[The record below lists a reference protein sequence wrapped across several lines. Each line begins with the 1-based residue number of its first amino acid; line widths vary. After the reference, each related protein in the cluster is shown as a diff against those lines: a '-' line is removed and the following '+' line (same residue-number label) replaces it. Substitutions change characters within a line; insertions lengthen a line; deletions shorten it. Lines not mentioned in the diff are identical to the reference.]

1 MNACFSTT
9 GLMQRFQ
16 LLFVVLT
23 YPFFAIQQADAAQAV
38 TRVAP
43 RTSAGTETI
52 PLEPRAEPYALK
64 AGSGKVNVRFSV
76 RLTGKTKP
84 PATVFLR
91 RSDDRKNI
99 AMNDQGR
106 NGDLFARDGVYGA
119 NVTIDTSRL
128 KPDTCLKY
136 QAVVRLGRAEAV
148 SSPLRLCVS
157 AFPVRV
163 AASTTARADV
173 LPDGTKAVADEILID
188 AKPGAKS
195 DAIRRL
201 ATDINARVVGSI
213 PPLDMYQL
221 KLSSPV
227 SSSRLMELVTQ
238 LSARAEVKAA
248 SVNAIGGYAY
258 TPTDPEFVNQH
269 GLKLAIAHDAGT
281 GANVWDSGAIGTGVT
296 VTVLDTGLDKS
307 HPDFGTPGD
316 CQLAEND
323 CGAANTDTVGHGTWV
338 AGVVGAKTNN
348 ALGVAGIAY
357 GSKIHSIIVV
367 GGTAP
372 TIAQMTQGFID
383 ASGYPASVINASFDV
398 LVSAF
403 TNVTSL
409 CASVNSAVLSG
420 ATPVAVVVNAADNY
434 SSNSYYYPARCNVN
448 EPAAP
453 HLGQNEALTRKDLFI
468 TVANSTSG
476 GSCGSVDQLHSTSNY
491 GAWVDIAAPGCDIR
505 TTAVGGGYISQTG
518 TSFSAPM
525 VSGAAAI
532 LKSCG
537 ATLAQ
542 IEPALKGSAIV
553 SVPYPGGSAPRLD
566 VYRALAQLDLAP
578 TALGP
583 ASSSLNEN
591 NVPGATVATL
601 TATDTDTCDKHTFT
615 LVAGAG
621 DTDNGAFTI
630 TGNQLTIN
638 GAADYETKTS
648 YSIRVRVTD
657 AFGKTFEQALTVNV
671 NNLNDNPP
679 VITSNGG
686 GATATISVP
695 ENTTAVTTVIATDA
709 DNLGSLT
716 YSKAGG
722 ADEAMFNIDS
732 ATGALS
738 FAVPPDFE
746 APADADANNVY
757 DVVVQASDG
766 TFTGTQ
772 AIAVT
777 VTNVNEAPVANNDT
791 LAAIQNTP
799 VTYTAAQLLGND
811 TDVDAGTTLAI
822 ASVTSGAG
830 GTVVLNGDGTVT
842 FTPNLDFIGPASFTY
857 SATDGSLPSNV
868 ATVTVN
874 VAAMPHAPVAN
885 DDTLAAT
892 EDISLTYTAAQLL
905 GNDTDVDAGTTL
917 TIASV
922 TSGAGGAVVLNGDGT
937 VTFTPNAN
945 FNGAANFTYRATDGG
960 LLSNVATVTVNVGP
974 VNDAPT
980 GLPFISG
987 TRTVGQ
993 TLTANT
999 LTATFPNPIADADG
1013 LGTFSYQWLAS
1024 GLPVGGNSDTYVL
1037 ASADFGKYMNVCV
1050 SYTDGGGT
1058 LETLCSGADAVAV
1071 GDPHITTVDGLHYDF
1086 QSAGEFVALRGAND
1100 MEIQL
1105 RMAAVSTAPPL
1116 ADPYTG
1122 LTSGVSVNTAVAA
1135 RVGKHRVTYQPDT
1148 SPNAA
1153 GGTFVLRVDGVV
1165 ATLPADGIDLGD
1177 GGRVMPQASG
1187 IQIDFPDQTTLTVNT
1202 SSWPFYGAWWLHVS
1216 VFHTSAYDGIMGA
1229 RSKGS
1234 WLPRLSNGSA
1244 LGAMPAALHDRYVG
1258 LYVKFADSWRVNKET
1273 SLFDYAEGTSTAT
1286 FTNKA
1291 WPTEKGP
1298 YVAGN
1303 GPVAKPLERKAAQ
1316 LACRDVVGKNEKA
1329 DCVFDVMVMGHADL
1343 AKGHLLTQKMRT
1355 GLTAIIVNDDRGIS
1369 RDKETVTF
1377 TATVARHAALTR
1389 TAVAGKGERG
1399 IPTGAVQFTL
1409 DGKMVGKPVKLDEKG
1424 QARLKV
1430 PRLAVGERKVAARY
1444 IPAKG
1449 SVFMPS
1455 SSREASRAIKAAVK
1469 LEKK

>member
-1 MNACFSTT
+1 MNACLSTT

-16 LLFVVLT
+16 LLFAVLV
-23 YPFFAIQQADAAQAV
+23 YSFFAIQQADAAQAV
-38 TRVAP
+38 TSVAP
-43 RTSAGTETI
+43 HVGAGVEI
-52 PLEPRAEPYALK
+52 VPLEPRAEPYALK
-64 AGSGKVNVRFSV
+64 TGSGKVNVRFSV
-76 RLTGKTKP
+76 RLTGKTKAKP
-84 PATVFLR
+84 PATVYLR

-106 NGDLFARDGVYGA
+106 NGDLFARDGIYGA

-136 QAVVRLGRAEAV
+136 EALVRLGRADAV

-173 LPDGTKAVADEILID
+173 LPDGTKAVADEILIN
-188 AKPGAKS
+188 AKPDSKS

-213 PPLDMYQL
+213 PPLDLYQL

-227 SSSRLMELVTQ
+227 SSGRLMELVAQ
-238 LSARAEVKAA
+238 LSARAEVKSA

-258 TPTDPEFVNQH
+258 TPNDPEFVNQH

-307 HPDFGTPGD
+307 HPDFGTPGN

-323 CGAANTDTVGHGTWV
+323 CGAANTDAVGHGTWV
-338 AGVVGAKTNN
+338 AGVLGAKTHN

-357 GSKIHSIIVV
+357 GSKIHSIIVA

-372 TIAQMTQGFID
+372 TIAQMAQGFTD
-383 ASGYPASVINASFDV
+383 AGAYGVASVINASFDV
-398 LVSAF
+398 LVSTF
-403 TNVTSL
+403 TNVTTL
-409 CASVNSAVLSG
+409 CSSVNSAVLSG

-448 EPAAP
+448 EPAATP
-453 HLGQNEALTRKDLFI
+453 HAGQNEALTRKDLFI

-518 TSFSAPM
+518 TSFSAPL

-542 IEPALKGSAIV
+542 IEPTLKGSAIV
-553 SVPYPGGSAPRLD
+553 AVAYPGGSVPRLD

-578 TALGP
+578 TNVGP
-583 ASSSLNEN
+583 ASSSINEN
-591 NVPGATVATL
+591 NALGATVATL
-601 TATDTDTCDKHTFT
+601 TATDMDTCDKLAFT
-615 LVAGAG
+615 LVAGVG

-638 GAADYETKTS
+638 GVADYETKTS

-657 AFGKTFEQALTVNV
+657 AFGKTSEQALTVNV

-686 GATATISVP
+686 GATASVSVP

-722 ADEAMFNIDS
+722 ADEAMFNIDG
-732 ATGALS
+732 ATGVLS

-757 DVVVQASDG
+757 DIVVQASDG

-791 LAAIQNTP
+791 LAATQNTP

-811 TDVDAGTTLAI
+811 TDVDAGTLLAI

-842 FTPNLDFIGPASFTY
+842 FTPNPGFTGAASFTY

-892 EDISLTYTAAQLL
+892 EDIPVTYTAAQLL

-917 TIASV
+917 TVASV
-922 TSGAGGAVVLNGDGT
+922 ASGAGGMVVLNGDGT
-937 VTFTPNAN
+937 VTFSPNAN
-945 FNGAANFTYRATDGG
+945 LNGAASFTYRATDGG
-960 LLSNVATVTVNVGP
+960 LLSNVATVTVNVAP

-1037 ASADFGKYMNVCV
+1037 APADFGKYMSVCV

-1058 LETLCSGADAVAV
+1058 LETPCSGTDATAV

-1086 QSAGEFVALRGAND
+1086 QGAGEFVALRGANG

-1116 ADPYTG
+1116 A
-1122 LTSGVSVNTAVAA
+1122 
-1135 RVGKHRVTYQPDT
+1135 
-1148 SPNAA
+1148 
-1153 GGTFVLRVDGVV
+1153 
-1165 ATLPADGIDLGD
+1165 
-1177 GGRVMPQASG
+1177 
-1187 IQIDFPDQTTLTVNT
+1187 
-1202 SSWPFYGAWWLHVS
+1202 
-1216 VFHTSAYDGIMGA
+1216 
-1229 RSKGS
+1229 
-1234 WLPRLSNGSA
+1234 
-1244 LGAMPAALHDRYVG
+1244 
-1258 LYVKFADSWRVNKET
+1258 
-1273 SLFDYAEGTSTAT
+1273 
-1286 FTNKA
+1286 
-1291 WPTEKGP
+1291 
-1298 YVAGN
+1298 
-1303 GPVAKPLERKAAQ
+1303 
-1316 LACRDVVGKNEKA
+1316 
-1329 DCVFDVMVMGHADL
+1329 
-1343 AKGHLLTQKMRT
+1343 
-1355 GLTAIIVNDDRGIS
+1355 
-1369 RDKETVTF
+1369 
-1377 TATVARHAALTR
+1377 
-1389 TAVAGKGERG
+1389 
-1399 IPTGAVQFTL
+1399 
-1409 DGKMVGKPVKLDEKG
+1409 
-1424 QARLKV
+1424 
-1430 PRLAVGERKVAARY
+1430 
-1444 IPAKG
+1444 
-1449 SVFMPS
+1449 
-1455 SSREASRAIKAAVK
+1455 
-1469 LEKK
+1469 